1 MAEFYGMFN
10 FLKKLSIFQSDWTIL
25 LSHWHCMRV
34 LGAPY
39 LHQPLILSFL
49 WDLIVVLGYACLMT
63 NSVEYLN
70 VLSER
75 GLQTRLVV
83 WLHSL
88 FLYGLR
94 TKNSFYIFKLLKKN
108 LKESNIL

>member
-1 MAEFYGMFN
+1 
-10 FLKKLSIFQSDWTIL
+10 
-25 LSHWHCMRV
+25 
-34 LGAPY
+34 
-39 LHQPLILSFL
+39 
-49 WDLIVVLGYACLMT
+49 MT

-94 TKNSFYIFKLLKKN
+94 TKNSFYIFKLLKK
-108 LKESNIL
+108 KSKRE

>member
-10 FLKKLSIFQSDWTIL
+10 FLKKLSILQSDWTIL
-25 LSHWHCMRV
+25 LSHQHCMRV
-34 LGAPY
+34 LGAPH

-49 WDLIVVLGYACLMT
+49 WDLIVVLGYTCLI

-75 GLQTRLVV
+75 GLHTRLLG

-94 TKNSFYIFKLLKKN
+94 TKNSFYIFKLLKK
-108 LKESNIL
+108 KPKGD

>member
-1 MAEFYGMFN
+1 
-10 FLKKLSIFQSDWTIL
+10 
-25 LSHWHCMRV
+25 MRV

-75 GLQTRLVV
+75 GLQT
-83 WLHSL
+83 SL

>member
-1 MAEFYGMFN
+1 
-10 FLKKLSIFQSDWTIL
+10 
-25 LSHWHCMRV
+25 MRV

-49 WDLIVVLGYACLMT
+49 WDLIVVLGYTCLMT

-75 GLQTRLVV
+75 GLQT
-83 WLHSL
+83 SL